1 MKHWFYVRFFCV
13 FAIDFLLLRLIKYM
27 LKNDET
33 ITLYVIGA
41 IVFGFCLFTNAFF
54 GKPYYD
60 DRQHQNFAREPNAYL
75 GF

>member
-1 MKHWFYVRFFCV
+1 MKYSFYVRFFCV

-27 LKNDET
+27 LKNDEK

-54 GKPYYD
+54 
-60 DRQHQNFAREPNAYL
+60 
-75 GF
+75 